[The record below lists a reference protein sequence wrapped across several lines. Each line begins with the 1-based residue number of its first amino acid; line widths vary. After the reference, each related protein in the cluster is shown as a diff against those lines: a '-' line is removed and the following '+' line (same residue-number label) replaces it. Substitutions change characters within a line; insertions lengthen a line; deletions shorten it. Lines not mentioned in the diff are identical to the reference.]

1 MQVLPPEW
9 IGEWEDDMWRALVI
23 LLVLMIPVSLIPV
36 AAQQVDIG
44 IISRIKDHKKDVSST
59 QRAQLWRVGE
69 GGPVRRELPLRNE
82 DIIRL
87 GQNIFLDLGLFGED
101 IESRAVLG
109 TRSLSAEGA
118 YTIRQDGIDELG
130 GIELVVRQGVLVVE
144 HVRGRLTTVAAGV
157 RTRIFGTVVMISAD
171 ADGTE
176 AHFYLPEGRIGFL
189 DWEDLSMLE
198 AGEAGRAWRL
208 REGERPEEVIITA
221 QMRQRWSDEVKYN
234 TEDVW
239 GRTRAFWQRPEFYV
253 PAAVVVVGAAVLIL
267 TSRGSDDA
275 RGYVIASFPRPQ

>member
-1 MQVLPPEW
+1 
-9 IGEWEDDMWRALVI
+9 VI
-23 LLVLMIPVSLIPV
+23 PLVLLIPASVTPV
-36 AAQQVDIG
+36 AAQPVEIG
-44 IISRIKDHKKDVSST
+44 IVSRIKDHKKDVSST

-69 GGPVRRELPLRNE
+69 GGPVRRLLPLRDE

-101 IESRAVLG
+101 MESRAVLG
-109 TRSLSAEGA
+109 TQSLSAEGA

-176 AHFYLPEGRIGFL
+176 AHFYLPEGRIGFV
-189 DWEDLSMLE
+189 DWEDLSMLD
-198 AGEAGRAWRL
+198 AGETGRAWRL
-208 REGERPEEVIITA
+208 VEGQRPEEVVITP
-221 QMRQRWSDEVKYN
+221 QMRQRWSDEVRYN
-234 TEDVW
+234 TRQVW
-239 GRTRAFWQRPEFYV
+239 QTRPFWQRPQFYI
-253 PAAVVVVGAAVLIL
+253 PAAVVVVGGAILLL
-267 TSRGSDDA
+267 TSGGSDDA